1 LLGGGFF
8 IHPVFLASQP
18 RRTHQHRPFVIKKQS
33 KAASV
38 PHLAAGQQAAIFDE
52 LIDKDGRG
60 APNVG
65 DDRL

>member
-1 LLGGGFF
+1 
-8 IHPVFLASQP
+8 
-18 RRTHQHRPFVIKKQS
+18 VIKKQS